1 MPLELFKLT
10 APRTDLTS
18 LPALKKESPP
28 PTPEDLP
35 DELKNKSVRELNLLA
50 LSTMSTSFGS
60 DEDEEEAEEC
70 NDHQPQGM
78 ESHRL

>member
-1 MPLELFKLT
+1 MHPY
-10 APRTDLTS
+10 

-50 LSTMSTSFGS
+50 LSTSFGS
-60 DEDEEEAEEC
+60 DEDEEEVEE
-70 NDHQPQGM
+70 NNSDQPKGMDRQIDHDLM
-78 ESHRL
+78 I